1 MLIAGTSDM
10 RGVLTLMLA
19 LATPAFAV
27 DSTGGLANPSMGTQ
41 TVAAGQ
47 PCSYPGLIARTDQDG
62 FASCESGQWVT
73 RAISNPTVV
82 NAAYSIEGVA
92 GVGSYAACPQ
102 GKKAIMVGCLIYG
115 GYYGDTNSTPENMTP
130 GYFHDEST
138 RASGMT
144 GFLPLAGDQGGYC
157 LMVSTSTGNH
167 GGALVPVAICG
178 DR

>member
-1 MLIAGTSDM
+1 MLIAGISSM
-10 RGVLTLMLA
+10 RSLLTLMLA
-19 LATPAFAV
+19 LAAPAFAV
-27 DSTGGLANPSMGTQ
+27 DSTGGLSNPSMGTQ

-47 PCSYPGLIARTDQDG
+47 VCSNPGLIARTDQEG
-62 FASCESGQWVT
+62 FASCENGQWVT

-82 NAAYSIEGVA
+82 NAAVPIDGVA
-92 GVGSYAACPQ
+92 GVGAYAACPQ

-115 GYYGDTNSTPENMTP
+115 GYFADTNSTPENMTP
-130 GYFHDEST
+130 GYYHDEST
-138 RASGMT
+138 RATGMT
-144 GFLPLAGDQGGYC
+144 GFLPLPGDQGGYC